1 MNICGVKW
9 AISDGSSSVH
19 AVATPDAHCGDME
32 CVFVALP
39 RYPGARGG
47 RSAAYSRTSESAFGF
62 FCLGGT
68 EARGGLAG
76 VDPTVMVGCGACV
89 AAGCLLGEAVVEL
102 GLGACLPVVLF
113 LGEAVAASWEALL
126 VWAAVGPAAAAAPVA
141 GAASG

>member
-47 RSAAYSRTSESAFGF
+47 RSAAYSRTSESACAAERDEDGCDPGF
-62 FCLGGT
+62 DDDSL
-68 EARGGLAG
+68 
-76 VDPTVMVGCGACV
+76 
-89 AAGCLLGEAVVEL
+89 
-102 GLGACLPVVLF
+102 
-113 LGEAVAASWEALL
+113 
-126 VWAAVGPAAAAAPVA
+126 
-141 GAASG
+141 